1 MSTTAEH
8 TADEL
13 FANPP
18 DGPWELV
25 RGELRLMSPAGSKHG
40 WVVMNIAGPLRAF
53 VRTEG
58 LGYVFGAE
66 TGFVIETNP
75 DTVRAPD
82 VAFVQKN
89 RVDGEL
95 PDQFFPGAPDIAVE
109 VLSPN
114 DTASAVEEKSEAW
127 LNAGCHA
134 VWLVDPQRKTA
145 SICTLADTGMVSRSV
160 KELSSDMLPG
170 FELMV
175 GSIFE

>member
-18 DGPWELV
+18 NGPWELV

-40 WVVMNIAGPLRAF
+40 WVISRLTRSLTTHIEENR
-53 VRTEG
+53 

-66 TGFVIETNP
+66 TGFIIETDP

-134 VWLVDPQRKTA
+134 VWLVDPRRKTA
-145 SICTLADTGMVSRSV
+145 SICTLTDTGMVKSSV
-160 KELSSDMLPG
+160 KELTNDLLPG
-170 FELMV
+170 FELVV